1 MRKIVFPLCLM
12 AMSFI
17 EPAMANPKEDNKD
30 FLYTTGKEM
39 FITRN
44 WNGCLDRLLQL
55 KQQLTDATYE
65 INTDLT
71 KSTIVEDTRL
81 AYDAN
86 ISLEDIDYMIA
97 VSTYEKG
104 KDYSVNLLK
113 AFEKAY
119 PVSAHID
126 EVRFL
131 LGSRYF
137 FDGDYAKAVS
147 VYNLIDMGRV
157 PMQYQADFCQRL
169 GVSYLKIGAVSRA
182 YPMFRVLDQMDSKYK
197 SSAQYYLGYCLYV
210 EGKYD
215 QALRYFNNV
224 PQTGEYALTVPYYIA
239 QIDFIQ
245 GRTAKAQAS
254 ALKLVKEALT
264 DEQAAEMYRIAAI
277 TLNEEG
283 QATRA
288 FSYFKK
294 YFEIVNQPAPLTAY
308 QAGVCA
314 YNAGELG
321 FAKDAFSISTKEAGA
336 ISQRSYLYLG
346 EVYLRLGE
354 MRNAQMAFEKAAKMN
369 DDPTATEA
377 ALFNY
382 ALALHKGGNSAF
394 NESVTMFEQFLNKYP
409 QSSFADLAND
419 CLVESYMTSRNYESA
434 LNSINQIHRPGAKI
448 REAKQRLL
456 FQLATQYVANADMVM
471 AKKYFDQAIALGS
484 LNAETLAQSYFWRG
498 ESLYREAQYA
508 KSEADFNNFLRLT
521 RQKQNEIYAL
531 GYYNLAY
538 SQFKQQEFDQAI
550 NSFDKYLAI
559 SSEKG
564 KPTYADAQN
573 RMGDIY
579 FYKRQ
584 FERAKQ
590 FYAAAASQAGGSAD
604 YAVYQEAYM
613 AGLQKNYTEK
623 IALLKSIQQK
633 WPNSEYG
640 DDAMFELGKT
650 YVTMDKPKEAI
661 AAFESVAKEYP
672 DGSLARKAGL
682 QLGLLYFNTNQSSKA
697 IGAYKHVISSYPSS
711 SEARVAAE
719 DLKAVYVELNDIPA
733 YANYIKSLDG
743 KVTFEAGEQDSLT
756 YMATQRILARGNA
769 DASKKAL
776 QNYLQSADA
785 GAFRL
790 HALTELARLYFAE
803 DALNESKTMYERI
816 LQEPNTQFTEEAL
829 ARTADIYYTEKDY
842 NTALDR
848 FKKLEQ
854 VAEFKENKKAAKVG
868 MMRSAVGLG
877 DDKEIILA
885 STGILNTSA
894 LSPDLQN
901 EATYNRAKA
910 LIRSGKAKDARVD
923 LEFLAKDTRVAQG
936 AEAAYILAQQDFDEG
951 NDKEAEKRV
960 FALIDSATP
969 HQYWLARGFILL
981 SDIYIGRGD
990 MFQAEQYLESL
1001 QNNYEG
1007 DDDIKEMIS
1016 KRVKLIESQ
1025 GNEQ

>member
-1 MRKIVFPLCLM
+1 MRRIVFPLCLM
-12 AMSFI
+12 AMSLI
-17 EPAMANPKEDNKD
+17 EPAMANPKENNKD
-30 FLYTTGKEM
+30 FLYTTGKDM
-39 FITRN
+39 FVTRN

-71 KSTIVEDTRL
+71 KSTIVENTRL
-81 AYDAN
+81 AYDAKM
-86 ISLEDIDYMIA
+86 SLEDIDYMIA
-97 VSTYEKG
+97 VATYEKG
-104 KDYSVNLLK
+104 KDYSANLLM
-113 AFEKAY
+113 AFEKTY

-137 FDGDYAKAVS
+137 YDDDYAKAIS
-147 VYNLIDMGRV
+147 VYNQIDMGRV
-157 PMQYQADFCQRL
+157 PMQYQADFFQRM
-169 GVSYLKIGAVSRA
+169 GVSYLKLGDVGQA
-182 YPMFRVLDQMDSKYK
+182 YPMFKVLEQMDSKYQT
-197 SSAQYYLGYCLYV
+197 SAQYYLGYCLYL

-215 QALRYFNNV
+215 QALSHFNKV
-224 PQTGEYALTVPYYIA
+224 PQTGGYALTVPYYIT

-245 GRTAKAQAS
+245 GRSAKAQAS
-254 ALKLVKEALT
+254 ALKLIDEALS

-277 TLNEEG
+277 TLSEDG

-288 FSYFKK
+288 FTYFKK
-294 YFEIVNQPAPLTAY
+294 YFEIVDLPAPLTAY
-308 QAGVCA
+308 QAGVSA
-314 YNAGELG
+314 YNAGELD
-321 FAKDAFSISTKEAGA
+321 FAKDAFSISTKETGV

-346 EVYLRLGE
+346 QVYLRLGDL
-354 MRNAQMAFEKAAKMN
+354 RNAQMAFEKASTMN
-369 DDPTATEA
+369 DDPIAKEA

-394 NESVTMFEQFLNKYP
+394 NESVTIFEQFLNTYP
-409 QSSFADLAND
+409 QSQFTDKVND
-419 CLVESYMTSRNYESA
+419 CLVESYMTSRNYDAA
-434 LNSINQIHRPGAKI
+434 LNSINQIQRPGRKI
-448 REAKQRLL
+448 MEAKQRLL
-456 FQLATQYVANADMVM
+456 FQLATRYIANSDMAM
-471 AKKYFDQAIALGS
+471 ANKYLDQSIALGN
-484 LNAETLAQSYFWRG
+484 LNTENLAQSYFWRG
-498 ESLYREAQYA
+498 ETLYREGKYSQAE
-508 KSEADFNNFLRLT
+508 SDFNNFLRLT
-521 RQKQNEIYAL
+521 RLKEDEIYAL

-538 SQFKQQEFDQAI
+538 SQFKQQKFDQAI
-550 NSFDKYLAI
+550 KSYDKYLAI

-573 RMGDIY
+573 RMGDVY

-590 FYAAAASQAGGSAD
+590 YYGYAASQAGGSAD
-604 YAVYQEAYM
+604 YAAYQEAYM
-613 AGLQKNYTEK
+613 AGLQKNYAEK
-623 IALLKSIQQK
+623 IALLKSIEQK
-633 WPNSEYG
+633 WPNSEYV
-640 DDAMFELGKT
+640 DDAIFELGKT
-650 YVTMDKPKEAI
+650 YVTIDKTQDAI
-661 AAFESVAKEYP
+661 DAFETVAKKYP
-672 DGSLARKAGL
+672 NGSLARQAGL
-682 QLGLLYFNTNQSSKA
+682 QLGLLYFNTNQATKA
-697 IGAYKHVISSYPSS
+697 IGAYKHVISNYPSS
-711 SEARVAAE
+711 SEAKVAAE

-743 KVTFEAGEQDSLT
+743 KVTLEAGEQDSLT
-756 YMATQRILARGNA
+756 YLAAQRIMAKGNA
-769 DASKKAL
+769 NESKKAL
-776 QNYLQSADA
+776 QNYLQTTET

-803 DALNESKTMYERI
+803 DALSESKTIYERI

-842 NTALDR
+842 KTALDR
-848 FKKLEQ
+848 FKSLDQ
-854 VAEFKENKKAAKVG
+854 VAEYKENKKAAKVG
-868 MMRSAVGLG
+868 MMRSALGLG
-877 DDKEIILA
+877 DDKEVIFA
-885 STGILNTSA
+885 STDVLNTSP

-910 LIRSGKAKDARVD
+910 LINTGKAKDARVD
-923 LEFLAKDTRVAQG
+923 LEYLARDTRTAHG
-936 AEAAYILAQQDFDEG
+936 AEAAYILAQQDFDGG
-951 NDKEAEKRV
+951 NDKAAEERV

-981 SDIYIGRGD
+981 SDIYIGQGD
-990 MFQAEQYLESL
+990 TFQAEQYLESL

>member
-12 AMSFI
+12 AMSLI

-30 FLYTTGKEM
+30 FLYSTGREM
-39 FITRN
+39 FVTRN
-44 WNGCLDRLLQL
+44 WNGCLNRLLQL

-71 KSTIVEDTRL
+71 KSTIVENTRL

-97 VSTYEKG
+97 VATYEKG
-104 KDYSVNLLK
+104 KDYSANLLL

-137 FDGDYAKAVS
+137 FDGEYPKAVS
-147 VYNLIDMGRV
+147 VYNQIDMGRV

-169 GVSYLKIGAVSRA
+169 GVSYIKIGAVSKA

-197 SSAQYYLGYCLYV
+197 ASAQYYLGYCLYV

-215 QALRYFNNV
+215 QALRHFNNV
-224 PQTGEYALTVPYYIA
+224 PQTGEYALTVPYYIT

-254 ALKLVKEALT
+254 ALKLVNEALT
-264 DEQAAEMYRIAAI
+264 DEQAAEMNRIAAI

-283 QATRA
+283 QYTRA
-288 FSYFKK
+288 FAYFKK
-294 YFEIVNQPAPLTAY
+294 YFELVDQPAPLTAY

-314 YNAGELG
+314 YNAGELD
-321 FAKDAFSISTKEAGA
+321 FAKEAFSISTKEVGA

-346 EVYLRLGE
+346 EVYLRQGD
-354 MRNAQMAFEKAAKMN
+354 MRNAQMAFEKAAQM
-369 DDPTATEA
+369 DYDPVATEA

-394 NESVTMFEQFLNKYP
+394 NESVTVFEQFVNRYP
-409 QSSFADLAND
+409 ESAFTDLAND

-434 LNSINQIHRPGAKI
+434 LNSINQIQRPGKKI
-448 REAKQRLL
+448 MEAKQRLL
-456 FQLATQYVANADMVM
+456 FQLATQYVANADMAR
-471 AKKYFDQAIALGS
+471 AKTYFDQAIALGN
-484 LNAETLAQSYFWRG
+484 LNTETLAQSYFWRG
-498 ESLYREAQYA
+498 ESLYREGQYA
-508 KSEADFNNFLRLT
+508 KAEADFNSFLRLT
-521 RQKQNEIYAL
+521 RLSQEEIYAL

-538 SQFKQQEFDQAI
+538 SQFKQQEFDRAI
-550 NSFDKYLAI
+550 NSFEKYLAI

-590 FYAAAASQAGGSAD
+590 YYASAASQAGGSAD

-613 AGLQKNYTEK
+613 AGLQKNYSEK
-623 IALLKSIQQK
+623 VALLKSIQQK
-633 WPNSEYG
+633 WPNSQYV
-640 DDAMFELGKT
+640 DDAIFELGKT
-650 YVTMDKPKEAI
+650 YVTMNKPQDAI
-661 AAFESVAKEYP
+661 AAFETVAKQKSQ
-672 DGSLARKAGL
+672 GSLARNAGL
-682 QLGLLYFNTNQSSKA
+682 QLGLLYFNTNQPTKA
-697 IGAYKHVISSYPSS
+697 IGAYKHVISAYPSS
-711 SEARVAAE
+711 TEARIAAE

-756 YMATQRILARGNA
+756 YMAAQRTLARGNA

-776 QNYLQSADA
+776 QNYLQTADG

-790 HALTELARLYFAE
+790 HAITELARLYFAE

-842 NTALDR
+842 KTAFDR

-854 VAEFKENKKAAKVG
+854 VAEFKENMKAAKVG

-885 STGILNTSA
+885 STGVLSTSP

-910 LIRSGKAKDARVD
+910 LVKIGKAKDARKD
-923 LEFLAKDTRVAQG
+923 LEYLAKDTRIPQG
-936 AEAAYILAQQDFDEG
+936 AEAAYILAQHEFDAG
-951 NDKEAEKRV
+951 NDKAAEERV

-969 HQYWLARGFILL
+969 HQYWLARGFVLL

-990 MFQAEQYLESL
+990 TFQAEQYLESL
-1001 QNNYEG
+1001 QNNYKG